1 MSSCVRLFVTRVAK
15 ETASVEN
22 LPFKPFVGVK
32 GVGGERVPIFQGS
45 SWIFWEAKKIGLKKS
60 YLRSILLE
68 IFGL

>member
-32 GVGGERVPIFQGS
+32 GVGGRKGS
-45 SWIFWEAKKIGLKKS
+45 NFSRFKLDFLGS
-60 YLRSILLE
+60 
-68 IFGL
+68 